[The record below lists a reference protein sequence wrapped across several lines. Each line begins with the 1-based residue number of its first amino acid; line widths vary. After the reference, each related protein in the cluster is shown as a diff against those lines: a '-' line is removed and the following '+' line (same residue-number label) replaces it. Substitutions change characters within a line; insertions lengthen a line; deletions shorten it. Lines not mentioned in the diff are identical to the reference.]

1 MRLVYPG
8 PYQLQLA
15 APQEGGQR
23 QPRGPEKKVST
34 IIFASI
40 RFHLLGRAGRP
51 VEGNCEIKVH
61 CNLVHARLQLS
72 QHMHHDGGDGENIRM
87 RMIFILGPSSNQGK
101 HLIFLDGDDDL
112 WNLDIGV
119 RVCDCE
125 WAG

>member
-1 MRLVYPG
+1 MCMSRIRFMVTLVYPG

-51 VEGNCEIKVH
+51 VEGNCKIKVH
-61 CNLVHARLQLS
+61 CNLVHACLHLS
-72 QHMHHDGGDGENIRM
+72 KYLHFDDGGRNSENIRM
-87 RMIFILGPSSNQGK
+87 RMILILGPS
-101 HLIFLDGDDDL
+101 
-112 WNLDIGV
+112 
-119 RVCDCE
+119 
-125 WAG
+125 